1 MANDLRRALA
11 QTLSS
16 DLRAI
21 LWRSLLIAL
30 ATFVVLLGAA
40 WLLIDRL
47 AAFPSAWLDWLIQLT
62 GFAGALVLAW
72 LLFPAV
78 VSAVIAFFGEE
89 IAARVEARYYPG
101 LPPAHEPP
109 FWRTAWEGLR
119 FTLLAIGLNLLA
131 LPLYF
136 LLPGLN
142 LVLFIGLNGFL
153 LGREY
158 LDVVA
163 LRRHGFGE
171 AQALRRRLFLRAW
184 TSGALIA
191 FFLLVP
197 VVNLFVPAIGIAFMT
212 HRYHRWRHK
221 GLTASRHPVPA

>member
-11 QTLSS
+11 QTLSPG
-16 DLRAI
+16 LRAI

-47 AAFPSAWLDWLIQLT
+47 AVFSAAWLDWLVQLT

-72 LLFPAV
+72 LFFPAV

-89 IAARVEARYYPG
+89 IAAEVEARYYPG

-109 FWRTAWEGLR
+109 LWQSAWEGAR
-119 FTLLAIGLNLLA
+119 FTALALALNLLA
-131 LPLYF
+131 LPFYLF
-136 LLPGLN
+136 LPGLN
-142 LVLFIGLNGFL
+142 LALFIALNGFL

-163 LRRHGFGE
+163 LRRHGVAE
-171 AQALRRRLFLRAW
+171 ARALRRRLFPRAW

-191 FFLLVP
+191 LFLLVP
-197 VVNLFVPAIGIAFMT
+197 VVNLVVPAIGIAFMT
-212 HRYHRWRHK
+212 HRYHRWREK
-221 GLTASRHPVPA
+221 GLTVARRPIAP